1 MVCKVREHQI
11 LSENNQKNDMG
22 KTKKKLHNHSQTNSF
37 KSKIEVTDNNE
48 KTATKYENLRYNTKD
63 IGHGDWRIIICAPIS
78 S

>member
-1 MVCKVREHQI
+1 MTWAKQKKNYIII
-11 LSENNQKNDMG
+11 LKQ
-22 KTKKKLHNHSQTNSF
+22 THSTAKF
-37 KSKIEVTDNNE
+37 EVTDNNE